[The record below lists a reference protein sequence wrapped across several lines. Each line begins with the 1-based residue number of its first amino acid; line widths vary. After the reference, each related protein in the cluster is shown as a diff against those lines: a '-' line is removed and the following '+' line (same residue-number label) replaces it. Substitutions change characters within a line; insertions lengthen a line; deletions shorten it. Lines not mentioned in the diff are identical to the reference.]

1 MKFDA
6 NIEKFVE
13 LRIEGK
19 SFDDIA
25 KELKTT
31 KQTLIEW
38 NKTVSVREVIAES
51 KRIKINHVVKTF
63 QFDLENRLN
72 SYLTLS
78 ERLKKELATRDLTDV
93 PTDKLLTMWIAND
106 SRIKDIVS
114 KSVMIGSNKGCVAI
128 GTDMDGYFEMELD
141 E

>member
-1 MKFDA
+1 MKF
-6 NIEKFVE
+6 NEQIEKFVE

-25 KELKTT
+25 KELKTA

-114 KSVMIGSNKGCVAI
+114 KSVMIGSNKGCVTI